1 VPRARIG
8 IDSQKAQQNRG
19 KNNETRVARDLLLC
33 TAKSVSHEFRD
44 MAYESDG
51 SHRVRPG
58 HAQRCPGAAA
68 ELEYQTHERVAGR
81 GEG

>member
-1 VPRARIG
+1 MPRASIG
-8 IDSQKAQQNRG
+8 INSQKSQQNRG
-19 KNNETRVARDLLLC
+19 KNAETRVARDLLLC

-51 SHRVRPG
+51 PHRVRRG
-58 HAQRCPGAAA
+58 HAERCAGVAAA
-68 ELEYQTHERVAGR
+68 LEYQTHERVAGR